1 MYYDKF
7 LTILSDLCQILRCF
21 TAVSAC
27 RSREFAL
34 MKSYFPDT
42 ARKVQEKVE
51 EECQLL
57 DYEGSRLY
65 DEHPDRLMMRRPL
78 QADPFVQVDG
88 GTGSCRRFRID
99 FLDDL
104 IQVLLYQEISRRRRC
119 RRRRCR
125 GF

>member
-7 LTILSDLCQILRCF
+7 LPFYLTYASPALYSGERMQE
-21 TAVSAC
+21 
-27 RSREFAL
+27 REFAL

-42 ARKVQEKVE
+42 ALKVQEKVE
-51 EECQLL
+51 EECELL
-57 DYEGSRLY
+57 DYEGSRIREQVAGEL
-65 DEHPDRLMMRRPL
+65 ELQEISDR
-78 QADPFVQVDG
+78 
-88 GTGSCRRFRID
+88 

-104 IQVLLYQEISRRRRC
+104 IEVLLYQEISRKRC